1 MSKGETTRTAILDQA
16 LDLAS
21 EVGLEAL
28 TIGVL
33 AARVGMSKSGL
44 YAHFSAKENLQCEVL
59 DAAAERFAKVV
70 VARAFAEPR
79 GLPQLT
85 ILFDR
90 WLHWNT
96 AEFPGGCLFSAAA
109 GEFDDRPGAVRD
121 RVARHVDALLTVI
134 SSAARF
140 AQDEGSFRSDLDPDQ
155 FAFEYWGLL
164 QAHHLFVRLLGAED
178 ADRRARKTHAALV
191 EAARKPLPPGGRG
204 ESPGA
209 RRIPRQQK

>member
-1 MSKGETTRTAILDQA
+1 MSKGETTRAAILDQA

-21 EVGLEAL
+21 EVGLEGL

-59 DAAAERFAKVV
+59 DAAAERFARVV
-70 VARAFAEPR
+70 VARAFAEPP

-85 ILFDR
+85 IMFDR

-96 AEFPGGCLFSAAA
+96 TEFPGGCLFSAAA

-121 RVARHVDALLTVI
+121 RIARHVDALLTVI

-140 AQDEGSFRSDLDPDQ
+140 AQDEGLFRDDLDPEQ

-164 QAHHLFVRLLGAED
+164 QAHHLYVRLLGAED
-178 ADRRARKTHAALV
+178 ADRRARTAHAGLI
-191 EAARKPLPPGGRG
+191 EGARDRQSPGGRIRG
-204 ESPGA
+204 PGS
-209 RRIPRQQK
+209 RRNPRR